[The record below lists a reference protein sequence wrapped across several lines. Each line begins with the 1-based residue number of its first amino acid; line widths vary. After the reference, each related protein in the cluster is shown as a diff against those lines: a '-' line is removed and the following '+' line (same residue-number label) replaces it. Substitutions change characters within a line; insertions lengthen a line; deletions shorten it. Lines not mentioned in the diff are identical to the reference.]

1 MALAA
6 TPVVACLALSINRF
20 CTNRPALTSWFP
32 PIPQSLIANCRQNCR
47 QNPKR
52 PHRHPASA
60 LNMQVIIVPGPVHT
74 DPADVAAVMLA
85 VKATQ
90 IESETP
96 VLVKLDELDSS

>member
-1 MALAA
+1 
-6 TPVVACLALSINRF
+6 
-20 CTNRPALTSWFP
+20 
-32 PIPQSLIANCRQNCR
+32 
-47 QNPKR
+47 
-52 PHRHPASA
+52 
-60 LNMQVIIVPGPVHT
+60 MQVIIVPGPVHT